1 MAIQF
6 EAIRL
11 DEKQNIVLIIK
22 KYYNITLKSPV
33 MSFQDEASW
42 KIQKFKI
49 SKVVTETV
57 FLIFA
62 LIVCNKFLL
71 GLWRYITL
79 IMTNLRIIAIGYKS
93 SIQFKIKTV
102 ANYV

>member
-33 MSFQDEASW
+33 MSFQDEAS
-42 KIQKFKI
+42 
-49 SKVVTETV
+49 
-57 FLIFA
+57 
-62 LIVCNKFLL
+62 
-71 GLWRYITL
+71 
-79 IMTNLRIIAIGYKS
+79 
-93 SIQFKIKTV
+93 
-102 ANYV
+102 